1 MRRIAVTG
9 AASFIG
15 QHLVRHLSTHGNAE
29 VRILIHENKP
39 KHVMDIKGIMPVEGD
54 LLKPD
59 TLGALFEPGCA
70 VINLAYLN
78 HSSFRENLAAM
89 ENLIENCLEARIKR
103 LVHCSTAVVVG
114 GVPDDVITEVTPCD
128 PNNEYETT
136 KLHIE
141 ELLKEKARGHF
152 ELAILRPT
160 AVFGPGGKNLLKLA
174 SDLTTGSG
182 FVSYAK
188 SCLLGSRRMNLV
200 YVDNVVF
207 ALLFL
212 VFTDQRMDR
221 EIFIISDDEYLE
233 NNYRDIEKYL
243 IKELGRKEYPLPRIP
258 LPQLLLS
265 NVLKLVGRSNSN
277 PNRIY
282 QSDKIKSIG
291 FQKKTS
297 FETGLTSFTE
307 WYKKTYLPPK
317 QKI

>member
-1 MRRIAVTG
+1 
-9 AASFIG
+9 
-15 QHLVRHLSTHGNAE
+15 
-29 VRILIHENKP
+29 
-39 KHVMDIKGIMPVEGD
+39 MPVEGD
-54 LLKPD
+54 LLKPE
-59 TLGALFEPGCA
+59 TLRDLFVPGCA

-89 ENLIENCLEARIKR
+89 ENLIENCLEARIQR

-174 SDLTTGSG
+174 DDLTRGNV
-182 FVSYAK
+182 FVNYLK
-188 SCLLGSRRMNLV
+188 SCLYDSRRMNLV
-200 YVDNVVF
+200 HVDNVVS

-212 VFTDQRMDR
+212 AFTNQTMDR

-243 IKELGRKEYPLPRIP
+243 MRHLGCKEYPRPRIP
-258 LPQLLLS
+258 LPQLLLT
-265 NVLKLVGRSNSN
+265 NVLKLAGRSNLN
-277 PNRIY
+277 PDRIY
-282 QSDKIKSIG
+282 RSEKLRNAG
-291 FQKKTS
+291 LKKNIS
-297 FETGLTSFTE
+297 FEAGLKTFAE
-307 WYKKTYLPPK
+307 WYRKTHLPPK
-317 QKI
+317 